1 MNNITLKHLVEM
13 HIDNALLEDNLA
25 MYIMPAALL
34 LSIYPKEIITNS
46 LIFGKIMFE
55 TVIFIVMSNWKNFDI

>member
-1 MNNITLKHLVEM
+1 M

-34 LSIYPKEIITNS
+34 LSIYPKEIITNG

>member
-1 MNNITLKHLVEM
+1 M

-25 MYIMPAALL
+25 MYIIPAALL
-34 LSIYPKEIITNS
+34 LSIYPKEIITNG

>member
-1 MNNITLKHLVEM
+1 M

-34 LSIYPKEIITNS
+34 LSIYPKEIITNG

-55 TVIFIVMSNWKNFDI
+55 IVIFIVMSNWKNFDI

>member
-34 LSIYPKEIITNS
+34 LSIYPKEIITNG